1 MTIPTFEPFDFND
14 GFVLFTEEQLEAMT
28 YDQLAA
34 YGSTV
39 STSVGLEQSTIYSNE
54 MLQGQYDLLARLEQI
69 TMDGLDYEISL
80 NEGAIAANDSRINY
94 LYEQSTI
101 SASTIHIIKFNIQSQ
116 QDIFDEADSTI
127 RGLNAESAKLDSTI
141 ALEDAAFVSSAT
153 KYSTLYYTYMGWE
166 DLLKQKVE
174 FIYGNENYG
183 EQMLEISERQVQTGG
198 SKGFIYLVSSAA
210 LAEQNAYLNY
220 STSTATW
227 LARSDELST
236 LYNSS
241 NAIHST
247 LTKYITNETN
257 AISEYNSTV
266 LGISTLSS
274 LYVAA
279 IANQKYARALFTQS
293 TKVEWYID
301 AMSTLAAADLMY
313 RKSLPSGA
321 HGGGKRG
328 KQRGGSDPILGDT
341 TLWNLRSMAD
351 QALQTAKSDKEAAE
365 AITEALKT
373 LAEIAETDLYGATLY
388 ALEQTVID
396 KINLVDKFESYKLSS
411 MRSLDN
417 WSSIYERAQ
426 ADITIYNDLM
436 NRYSTFY
443 DSSMA
448 GSSTLYGLAKVDEDT
463 ITSKQAEADATSHT
477 ISSLNIDYDNYT
489 SSYDGYMK
497 LSSFYSDKYKSSIEG
512 LSTLSTLYYSTTTA
526 IDDITSKIGILDG
539 QIATNEGQYYAQ
551 SSILNTE
558 LINLAIF
565 DTQIKDSVNQQERSA
580 YSYRETYCR
589 LLRLDRQATY
599 EQKVSAAITAAA
611 GAPVNLSDPDTVAA
625 YTSLTSIDSFLQTFA
640 SVYAVYDTQADNLIA
655 LSTAVGRESESW
667 STLSDYS
674 DKNFYSAL
682 SVPPYQQQAADA
694 FTQYAIKQ
702 SAFNTASATYMAQ
715 QTTIAGKKSDFAT
728 SYTTFFSPTEIAAQ
742 NTEISSFVIDGFTQ
756 GTAALAALGI
766 TFTI

>member
-1 MTIPTFEPFDFND
+1 
-14 GFVLFTEEQLEAMT
+14 
-28 YDQLAA
+28 
-34 YGSTV
+34 
-39 STSVGLEQSTIYSNE
+39 
-54 MLQGQYDLLARLEQI
+54 MLQGQYDLLARLEQS

-80 NEGAIAANDSRINY
+80 NEAAIAANDSRLAY
-94 LYEQSTI
+94 LYQQSTM
-101 SASTIHIIKFNIQSQ
+101 SASTISSININIQAQ

-141 ALEDAAFVSSAT
+141 ADEDAAFVSSAR

-174 FIYGNENYG
+174 FIYGDERYG
-183 EQMLEISERQVQTGG
+183 MEMLEISERGVQTGG
-198 SKGFIYLVSSAA
+198 SKGFIERVSSAV
-210 LAEQNAYLNY
+210 LIEESAYLNY

-247 LTKYITNETN
+247 LEQYIIDETN
-257 AISEYNSTV
+257 ASSEYNSTV
-266 LGISTLSS
+266 LGISTLSA

-279 IANQKYARALFTQS
+279 VANRDYARSLSSQS
-293 TKVEWYID
+293 AKDEWYID

-321 HGGGKRG
+321 HGGGKR
-328 KQRGGSDPILGDT
+328 KQKGGANSDPVLGDT

-351 QALQTAKSDKEAAE
+351 QALQAAKAEKEAAE

-373 LAEIAETDLYGATLY
+373 LAEVAESDLYGAILY

-411 MRSLDN
+411 MRSLNN

-426 ADITIYNDLM
+426 ADIDIYNDLM

-443 DSSMA
+443 ESSMA
-448 GSSTLYGLAKVDEDT
+448 GSSTLYGLAAEDEAE
-463 ITSKQAEADATSHT
+463 IASKQAEADVTSHT

-489 SSYDGYMK
+489 SSYEGYMR
-497 LSSFYSDKYKSSIEG
+497 LSSFYSGRYQSSIDG
-512 LSTLSTLYYSTTTA
+512 LSTLSTLYYSTSKA
-526 IDDITSKIGILDG
+526 IDDMTSKIGILDS
-539 QIATNEGQYYAQ
+539 QIATNDAQHYAQ

-565 DTQIKDSVNQQERSA
+565 DAQIKDSINQQERSG

-589 LLRLDRQATY
+589 ILRLDRQATY
-599 EQKVSAAITAAA
+599 EQKISAAITAAA

-640 SVYAVYDTQADNLIA
+640 SVYAVYDAQADNLNA
-655 LSTAVGRESESW
+655 LSTAVGHESETW

-682 SVPPYQQQAADA
+682 SVPPYQQEAADA
-694 FTQYAIKQ
+694 FTQYATTQ
-702 SAFNTASATYMAQ
+702 SAVDTANATYMTQ
-715 QTTIAGKKSDFAT
+715 QTTITSKKSDFAT
-728 SYTTFFSPTEIAAQ
+728 SYTTFFSPAQ
-742 NTEISSFVIDGFTQ
+742 INTQDTEISSFIIEGLQQ
-756 GTAALAALGI
+756 GSAALAAQGI